1 MEVVLS
7 FGGEAGHTRL
17 GLRLVRN
24 LLQEPLSQPHIL
36 GGESRMKWSEPRY
49 PGHGQVF

>member
-17 GLRLVRN
+17 GLRLVGTSFRSPSPGPA
-24 LLQEPLSQPHIL
+24 LY
-36 GGESRMKWSEPRY
+36 PRRREY
-49 PGHGQVF
+49 DEVV